1 MAKFNTYLNF
11 NGNTEEAF
19 NFYRSVFGGEFAG
32 IMRWKDMP
40 GACGAD
46 GTVPEEEQD
55 KIMHMALPLGGDY
68 MLMGTDTLKSK
79 GDQVTMGTNFHI
91 VIGPDSKEDADRLFS
106 ALGEGGKITMPLQDT
121 FWGAY
126 YGMLTDRFEI
136 QWMINY
142 EKPKAD

>member
-19 NFYRSVFGGEFAG
+19 NFYRSIFGGEFAG

-40 GACGAD
+40 ADCGGGQLSED
-46 GTVPEEEQD
+46 DQD
-55 KIMHMALPLGGDY
+55 KIMHMALPLGDGQL
-68 MLMGTDTLKSK
+68 LMGTDALKNA
-79 GDQVTMGTNFHI
+79 GGEVTMGTNFHI
-91 VIGPDSKEDADRLFS
+91 VIGPESKEEADRFFQ
-106 ALGEGGKITMPLQDT
+106 ALADGGKTTMPMADT

-126 YGMLTDRFEI
+126 YGMLTDQFGV

-142 EKPKAD
+142 EQPKAA

>member
-19 NFYRSVFGGEFAG
+19 NFYRSVFGGDFAG

-40 GACGAD
+40 RCDEMGSMSD
-46 GTVPEEEQD
+46 D
-55 KIMHMALPLGGDY
+55 DKNKIMHMALPLGGDQI
-68 MLMGTDTLKSK
+68 LMGTDALKST
-79 GDQVTMGTNFHI
+79 GEVTMGTNIHI
-91 VIGPDSKEDADRLFS
+91 VIGPDSKEQADQYFN
-106 ALGEGGKITMPLQDT
+106 ALSEGGKTTMPMQDT

-126 YGMLTDRFEI
+126 YGMLTDPFGV

-142 EKPKAD
+142 EKPKAE